1 LQKRKKTK
9 AQTMARLI
17 ANLHSVR
24 TRPAKLIGRASG
36 AIGQHR
42 ANGLR
47 AQPDWAVFYMRLV

>member
-1 LQKRKKTK
+1 
-9 AQTMARLI
+9 MARLI
-17 ANLHSVR
+17 ANLHRVR

-36 AIGQHR
+36 VIGQHR